1 MRCYC
6 FAYKS
11 NLLSFNISCDSLMIM
26 IHVQNKYILAYDLMI
41 MIHVQNKYIIA
52 YDLLVHMI
60 KSQCNATKRL
70 ADLLFHCY

>member
-1 MRCYC
+1 
-6 FAYKS
+6 
-11 NLLSFNISCDSLMIM
+11 
-26 IHVQNKYILAYDLMI
+26 MI

-70 ADLLFHCY
+70 ADLLFHCYWLSKNVKNGKSENNHAK

>member
-1 MRCYC
+1 
-6 FAYKS
+6 
-11 NLLSFNISCDSLMIM
+11 MIM

-70 ADLLFHCY
+70 ADLLFHCYWLSKNVKNGKSENNHAK